1 MMSSSDSSPSATGH
15 DGLPDFDAAHR
26 LFTAVEENDT
36 NDPSNS
42 GAGGEGGGEG
52 FPQIAGYVI
61 DRLLGAGGGGTVY
74 RAVRAGSEHTVAI
87 KLLNRR
93 LGAGHGAPEAQ
104 RAWRE
109 LHLLS
114 QLRLPCLPHVHDY
127 DEHEGRLYI
136 VTDYVDGLPLAEYC
150 EEHALDREARGK
162 LLAAVADCVQTLHE
176 HGVIHRDIKPAN
188 IIINPHGQPI
198 IIDLGIAALLTD
210 DVMDTLTAEGA
221 PIGSPAFMA
230 PEQARGDRN
239 TISTRRD
246 VYSLGATAYYI
257 LTGEPP
263 HDMTATIHEAVRRV
277 AQDPP
282 RDPRELDR
290 TLPKPLASVLWK
302 AVAPKPADRYASAAG
317 FAADLRHWLNREPV
331 EAGGLTLAHRI
342 GRLIAHHPITTTAAA
357 CTTIALLV
365 FAATYV
371 SVWYLNARPHHMEL
385 TPDGRE
391 ARLMS
396 VRNNILNTWRAEAKD
411 GIRFAQLVERP
422 AELGRGQIALVA
434 FNSNVEIE
442 HAGALCAF
450 SLGDFERPI
459 WSRRITNEDLLPEH
473 VEHKYKTEGF
483 GIAWVEVQDV
493 FPKRPGLEVIA
504 NYQHAPGS
512 ACAIRVYDMS
522 GEVLYQIWHDGSL
535 GSGYWMVGPRLLVLC
550 GLNSE
555 VPWPK
560 RAHEGAKNVK
570 TGTPPIV
577 LLAVKPRAGH
587 IAAAGTTN
595 SPGGD
600 TATLSWYRCL
610 LPAAAS
616 DFFTAGIVS
625 KPFPEDGHRRRFVR
639 LYVKLRGEMD
649 AGFSWLVD
657 DQGNV
662 VSDAVSATDAY
673 RLLQSRGQA
682 PNPDNFHLGDLP
694 PVVSR

>member
-1 MMSSSDSSPSATGH
+1 MSSSDSSPSATGH

-26 LFTAVEENDT
+26 LFTAVEENDSD
-36 NDPSNS
+36 DPSISGGNS
-42 GAGGEGGGEG
+42 GGGGGG

-109 LHLLS
+109 LHLLG

-150 EEHALDREARGK
+150 REHDLDREARVK

-176 HGVIHRDIKPAN
+176 HGVIHRDVKPAN

-239 TISTRRD
+239 TISTRSD

-277 AQDPP
+277 AQDDP
-282 RDPRELDR
+282 RDPRELDK
-290 TLPKPLASVLWK
+290 TLPKPLAAVLWK
-302 AVAPKPADRYASAAG
+302 AVSRKPADRYASAAG

-331 EAGGLTLAHRI
+331 DAGGLSLPHRI
-342 GRLIAHHPITTTAAA
+342 GRLIAHHPITSTATA
-357 CTTIALLV
+357 CITIALLV

-385 TPDGRE
+385 TADGRE
-391 ARLMS
+391 ARLLSMS
-396 VRNNILNTWRAEAKD
+396 GNILHTWERETEGAISFAE
-411 GIRFAQLVERP
+411 LVERP
-422 AELGRGQIALVA
+422 PDLGGGNLAVVGFDQSDGGKFRG
-434 FNSNVEIE
+434 S
-442 HAGALCAF
+442 LCAF
-450 SLGDFERPI
+450 DVARNRTEPLWYDRITDEDMPGDFRDAAYT
-459 WSRRITNEDLLPEH
+459 SD
-473 VEHKYKTEGF
+473 GF
-483 GIAWVEVQDV
+483 GVQSESAVIDV
-493 FPKRPGLEVIA
+493 FPDAPGKEIIA
-504 NYQHAPGS
+504 VYNHAPFS
-512 ACAIRVYDMS
+512 PSVVRICNTA
-522 GEVLYQIWHDGSL
+522 GEVLYQIWHDGAITDVQWVS
-535 GSGYWMVGPRLLVLC
+535 GSRQLVVIAN
-550 GLNSE
+550 NSE
-555 VPWPK
+555 ATWPQ
-560 RAHEGAKNVK
+560 RGEHETQRVQ
-570 TGTPPIV
+570 PIV
-577 LLAVKPRAGH
+577 VFALTPIPGH
-587 IAAAGTTN
+587 IGEEIVTSTSDAK
-595 SPGGD
+595 
-600 TATLSWYRCL
+600 ATLGWYECV
-610 LPAAAS
+610 LPPEALDLIGS
-616 DFFTAGIVS
+616 IRFQPSPSGDDTGSYVRLSFRMKSNPVAGI
-625 KPFPEDGHRRRFVR
+625 
-639 LYVKLRGEMD
+639 
-649 AGFSWLVD
+649 SWLVD
-657 DQGNV
+657 DTGTEVPDTRVPNDQWKL
-662 VSDAVSATDAY
+662 DP
-673 RLLQSRGQA
+673 RSRDLA
-682 PNPDNFHLGDLP
+682 NLRLGDLP
-694 PVVSR
+694 PIISTIE

>member
-1 MMSSSDSSPSATGH
+1 MSSSDSSPSATGH

-26 LFTAVEENDT
+26 LFTAVEENEP
-36 NDPSNS
+36 NDSSNS
-42 GAGGEGGGEG
+42 GGRGGD

-136 VTDYVDGLPLAEYC
+136 VTDYVDGLPLGEYC
-150 EEHALDREARGK
+150 REHHLDREARVK

-239 TISTRRD
+239 TISTRSD

-277 AQDPP
+277 AQDLP
-282 RDPRELDR
+282 RDPRQLDR

-302 AVAPKPADRYASAAG
+302 AVSPKPADRYASAAG

-331 EAGGLTLAHRI
+331 EAGGLSLAHRI
-342 GRLIAHHPITTTAAA
+342 GRLIDHHPITTTAAA
-357 CTTIALLV
+357 CITIALLV
-365 FAATYV
+365 FVGTYV
-371 SVWYLNARPHHMEL
+371 SVWYLNARPYEVKL

-391 ARLMS
+391 ARLVSMS
-396 VRNNILNTWRAEAKD
+396 GNILHTWETEANG
-411 GIRFAQLVERP
+411 GITFAKLVDRP
-422 AELGRGQIALVA
+422 PELGGGHLALIGFNQSDAGKFRG
-434 FNSNVEIE
+434 S
-442 HAGALCAF
+442 LCAF
-450 SLGDFERPI
+450 DVARNRTEPLWYDRITDEDMPGDFRDAAYT
-459 WSRRITNEDLLPEH
+459 S
-473 VEHKYKTEGF
+473 EGF
-483 GIAWVEVQDV
+483 GVQSESTVADV
-493 FPKRPGLEVIA
+493 FPD
-504 NYQHAPGS
+504 APGKEII
-512 ACAIRVYDMS
+512 AIYNHDLYSPSFVCIYSME
-522 GEVLYQIWHDGSL
+522 GELLYQVCHDGAIIDVQWVS
-535 GSGYWMVGPRLLVLC
+535 GSGQLVVI
-550 GLNSE
+550 GNNSE
-555 VPWPK
+555 APWSQ
-560 RAHEGAKNVK
+560 RVRHEIQRVHPLVVFAL
-570 TGTPPIV
+570 TPIP
-577 LLAVKPRAGH
+577 GH
-587 IAAAGTTN
+587 IGEQIVTSTSEAK
-595 SPGGD
+595 
-600 TATLSWYRCL
+600 ATLGWYKCV
-610 LPAAAS
+610 LP
-616 DFFTAGIVS
+616 
-625 KPFPEDGHRRRFVR
+625 PEAVDLIGSIRFQPSPSGDDTSSYVR
-639 LYVKLRGEMD
+639 LSFRMKSNPV
-649 AGFSWLVD
+649 AGVSWLVD
-657 DQGNV
+657 DTGTEVPGTRVPNDEWMLD
-662 VSDAVSATDAY
+662 SRSRDLANL
-673 RLLQSRGQA
+673 RLGE
-682 PNPDNFHLGDLP
+682 LP
-694 PVVSR
+694 PIISTTE